1 MTLRPPTTQTE
12 VMRRCARGQQWCD
25 VCTKFD
31 CGDNTNKKHARTN
44 GTGRSPSTASADGS
58 AAGVGAGRKAP
69 KLPRLPPKVLV
80 LRHQKE
86 GEIQREILRFLGVE
100 RRDADGELTGVFV
113 SRQGDGM
120 FWRQNSGAAKKGA
133 RWITIAP
140 AGTADIL
147 GCVAGAFVALEVKRE
162 GEYQS
167 QAQLEWQRMVESA
180 GGIYRVVR
188 SASEALAVVEEVRR
202 A

>member
-1 MTLRPPTTQTE
+1 MT
-12 VMRRCARGQQWCD
+12 
-25 VCTKFD
+25 
-31 CGDNTNKKHARTN
+31 ARTRKA
-44 GTGRSPSTASADGS
+44 TDGS
-58 AAGVGAGRKAP
+58 AQSSCGAQPGGSVVDVGGGRKR
-69 KLPRLPPKVLV
+69 KPPKKLV
-80 LRHQKE
+80 LRHRKE

>member
-1 MTLRPPTTQTE
+1 M
-12 VMRRCARGQQWCD
+12 
-25 VCTKFD
+25 
-31 CGDNTNKKHARTN
+31 NARTRKA
-44 GTGRSPSTASADGS
+44 TDGLAQS
-58 AAGVGAGRKAP
+58 SSGVQQGGSVVDAGGGRKRKP
-69 KLPRLPPKVLV
+69 PPKVLV
-80 LRHQKE
+80 LRHRKE

>member
-1 MTLRPPTTQTE
+1 MTFRLPTTQNE
-12 VMRRCARGQQWCD
+12 VMRRCARGQQWCH

-31 CGDNTNKKHARTN
+31 CSDNMNPKRV
-44 GTGRSPSTASADGS
+44 STDGS
-58 AAGVGAGRKAP
+58 AQSSCGAQQGGSVVDAGGGRSVP
-69 KLPRLPPKVLV
+69 KLPKPPPKVLV

-100 RRDADGELTGVFV
+100 RRGADGELTGVFV

-147 GCVAGAFVALEVKRE
+147 GCVAGGFVALEVKRE

-167 QAQLEWQRMVESA
+167 PAQLEWQRMVESA

-188 SASEALAVVEEVRR
+188 SVSEALAVVEEVRR